1 MDDTQETSRVDL
13 QQMLRILWRRRLL
26 LFVPWISAL
35 AIGAAAA
42 FLLRPVYISTSTL
55 IHERPQALA
64 GRAGDPSL
72 RASSEQEAEIMRE
85 LVASTPFL
93 TSVVMESGLES
104 DPEIRDWA
112 SALADPSSSD
122 EEAARIR
129 TFLVN
134 HLRTRVGVRRGR
146 GGVFHVSAE
155 ESTPKRAQWMAR
167 SVADQLVK
175 TSKQAQ
181 LEAVRATQEFS
192 TEQLRTY
199 KDQLEDS
206 ERRLE
211 SFRRRSQPR
220 GPTNAT
226 ITPATLPRARLLLE
240 QARQEVAEEEQRLQA
255 RRQGIEALADAPDPD
270 VLSTAETRLLTDQL
284 AGLERQLATS
294 LLSGGETGSDVGV
307 RLSIARK
314 IAELETELQRA
325 AAAALPAAGPELRD
339 PIVRYRVAD
348 AEVRA
353 KQARRDCLTDELRQ
367 YEAGAVSPS
376 PDRELELSRLSRE
389 VEANRAL
396 YNSFLQQIAAAQI
409 SEAFETAKV
418 SGSFNVLEAANL
430 PSAPGKPNR
439 PLILI
444 LAFAIGGLIGIGSVM
459 VAEQQD
465 QSVKNAEEI
474 ERRLGLPVIGAVPR
488 AAELVSARRVPKGQ
502 SPGPAPVAVSEG
514 LLQRLKTESVL
525 GLEFKRIYL
534 KLARGR
540 GRNLPRTLLVTSAT
554 RAEGKTTTTAC
565 LAITL
570 ARELREKLL
579 LVDFDLRRPA
589 LHRALGLPT
598 SSWGLAQMLQQR
610 TFDER
615 FVRSTVLPTLDFL
628 PAGRSEKS
636 AADLIDDSNVEW
648 FLREAGTRYSYVLM
662 DSAPNLAVPD
672 PLILGRAVQG
682 VLYVIKAGSTIR
694 KAAEY
699 GVRVQREA
707 CDNVVGVLM
716 NDLGEILPHYYG
728 YHEAYGQE
736 DDEEASYS

>member
-1 MDDTQETSRVDL
+1 MNEELETNRFDL
-13 QQMLRILWRRRLL
+13 QQALRILWRRRML

-42 FLLRPVYISTSTL
+42 FLLRPVYISKATL
-55 IHERPQALA
+55 IHERPQALT
-64 GRAGDPSL
+64 GRGGDDGI
-72 RASSEQEAEIMRE
+72 RANADQEAEVMRE
-85 LVASTPFL
+85 VVGSTPFL

-112 SALADPSSSD
+112 SALADPASSD
-122 EEAARIR
+122 EEAARVR
-129 TFLVN
+129 GFLVN
-134 HLRTRVGVRRGR
+134 HLRTRVEVRPGR
-146 GGVFHVSAE
+146 GGVFHISVE
-155 ESTPKRAQWMAR
+155 EATPKRAQWMAGA
-167 SVADQLVK
+167 VAEQLVK

-181 LEAVRATQEFS
+181 IEAVRATQEFS
-192 TEQLRTY
+192 SEQLRIH
-199 KDQLEDS
+199 KERLEESERQLES
-206 ERRLE
+206 
-211 SFRRRSQPR
+211 SRRRTQPR
-220 GPTNAT
+220 RDPSGT
-226 ITPATLPRARLLLE
+226 ITAGTVQRARLLLE
-240 QARQEVAEEEQRLQA
+240 QARDEVSDEEQRLET
-255 RRQGIEALADAPDPD
+255 RRQALAALAQAPDPS
-270 VLSTAETRLLTDQL
+270 VLTTPETRLLASQL

-314 IAELETELQRA
+314 TAELEAEFQRA
-325 AAAALPAAGPELRD
+325 AASSIPTVELRD
-339 PIVRYRVAD
+339 PVARFRVAE
-348 AEVRA
+348 AEAQA
-353 KQARRDCLTDELRQ
+353 KQARRDYLSDELRHYQ
-367 YEAGAVSPS
+367 ERAVASS
-376 PDRELELSRLSRE
+376 PDQDLDLSRLTRE

-409 SEAFETAKV
+409 SEAFETVKV
-418 SGSFNVLEAANL
+418 SGSFNLLEAANL
-430 PSAPGKPNR
+430 PTAPGKPNR

-444 LAFAIGGLIGIGSVM
+444 LAFAIGGVIGVGSVL

-488 AAELVSARRVPKGQ
+488 AAELVTSRRTTKPQ
-502 SPGPAPVAVSEG
+502 PGGPPPVAVSEG

-540 GRNLPRTLLVTSAT
+540 GRTMPRTLLVTSAT

-615 FVRSTVLPTLDFL
+615 FIRSTVLPTLDFL

-636 AADLIDDSNVEW
+636 AADLIDDANVEW
-648 FLREAGTRYSYVLM
+648 FLREAGSRYAYVLM

-672 PLILGRAVQG
+672 PLILGRAVHG